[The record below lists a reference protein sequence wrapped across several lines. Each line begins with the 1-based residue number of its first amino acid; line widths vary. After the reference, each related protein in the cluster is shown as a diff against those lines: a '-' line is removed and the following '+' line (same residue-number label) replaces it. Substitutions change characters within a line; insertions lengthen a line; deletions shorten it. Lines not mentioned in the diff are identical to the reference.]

1 MSNESRACAPK
12 HTIKNAGFSLVELIV
27 TVAILGV
34 AVGFAALSY
43 SIVSKSNVN
52 KTTGYISDALAMCRQ
67 RSMASAGQW
76 EVVIEN
82 GCVEVVKTS
91 KNDGTA
97 VSEVI
102 SSMALP
108 ARVDVY
114 AAESKG
120 VYTNKIDSTQPLRI
134 SFNMLNGDI
143 KDVVI
148 NSGSIKTTGS
158 NYCYISCRYKDK
170 KEQWVKIYYAT
181 GKHEIVTE

>member
-1 MSNESRACAPK
+1 MSNESQTRVSK
-12 HTIKNAGFSLVELIV
+12 HTIKNAGFSLVELLV

-34 AVGFAALSY
+34 AMGFAALSY
-43 SIVSKSNVN
+43 SLVSRSNVN
-52 KTTGYISDALAMCRQ
+52 KTVGYISDALSMCRQ

-82 GCVEVVKTS
+82 GSVEVVKTS

-102 SSMALP
+102 SSQALP
-108 ARVDVY
+108 SHVDVY

-143 KDVVI
+143 KDIMV
-148 NSGSIKTTGS
+148 NSGSIKTAGS

-181 GKHEIVTE
+181 GKHETVTK